1 MRLRM
6 DIRNE
11 SARKRLY
18 RRDALDR
25 IACGVLEGE
34 GLAKRF
40 GEIEVSVLFCDDPAI
55 RELNRLYRG
64 KDSATDVLSFEQDG
78 PGAVRVLGD
87 IVISLETVENRF
99 PGDGAAQ
106 RAEVRMLFCHGM
118 LHLVGYDHQSEAE
131 QTRMAEKQ
139 AHYLNVPLDQ
149 AWPVEA

>member
-18 RRDALDR
+18 RRDALER
-25 IACGVLEGE
+25 IADGVLRGE
-34 GLAKRF
+34 GVAKKCR
-40 GEIEVSVLFCDDPAI
+40 EAEVSVLFCDDPAI
-55 RELNRLYRG
+55 RALNKQFRG
-64 KDSATDVLSFEQDG
+64 KDAATDVLSFEQDG
-78 PGAVRVLGD
+78 PGSVRVLGD

-118 LHLVGYDHQSEAE
+118 LHLVGYDHQTEAE
-131 QTRMAEKQ
+131 QDRMAERQ
-139 AHYLNVPLDQ
+139 ARYLNVPLDQ